1 MGNIEKEIDDKNIP
15 GSFNRKCFLPPP
27 DEAWWESVLNEEED
41 GSDSYRRYTN
51 HHNKNNKI
59 QFQIINSSFPAEK
72 TDWEIASQ
80 LYQQDQLANLEVV
93 GYNRGGLLVEGEKL
107 QGFVPVSHLLN
118 FRCEEK
124 DIEKYLEKYIGRTL
138 MLKVIEC
145 DQENNRVVFS
155 ERAGLSEPGMRNQ
168 LLNNLQTGDCVRG
181 PVTNITSFG
190 VFVDLGGME
199 GLVHVSELSWGRV
212 QHPTEVVKIGEKVD
226 AYVIQVDK
234 DRSRIALSFK
244 RLLPNPWENVQER
257 YYPGQETTA
266 VVTSIAPYGVFARLE
281 EGLDGLIHIS
291 EMGDVEFSGEEL
303 ENLVDIGQ
311 YINVKVLH
319 IDTKKQRL
327 GLRLLLED
335 DR

>member
-1 MGNIEKEIDDKNIP
+1 MGNLEKSHDNKNSS
-15 GSFNRKCFLPPP
+15 GSFSKECFLPPP
-27 DEAWWESVLNEEED
+27 DEAWWESVLKEEEG
-41 GSDSYRRYTN
+41 GSDPYQEIENRPSY
-51 HHNKNNKI
+51 NNQKP
-59 QFQIINSSFPAEK
+59 FQISNSSFPTTK
-72 TDWEIASQ
+72 TDWEIASH

-93 GYNRGGLLVEGEKL
+93 GYNRGGLLVEGDQL

-124 DIEKYLEKYIGRTL
+124 DIDKYLEKYIGRTL

-168 LLNNLQTGDCVRG
+168 LLNNLQTGDCVHG

-190 VFVDLGGME
+190 VFVDLGGIE

-212 QHPTEVVKIGEKVD
+212 QHPTEVVSAGENVD

-234 DRSRIALSFK
+234 ERSRIALSFK
-244 RLLPNPWENVQER
+244 RLLPNPWEYVQER
-257 YYPGQETTA
+257 YHPGQETSA

-291 EMGDVEFSGEEL
+291 EMGNSEFDGEKPENMVDV
-303 ENLVDIGQ
+303 GQ
-311 YINVKVLH
+311 HINVRILH

-327 GLRLLLED
+327 GLRLLLEEN
-335 DR
+335 

>member
-1 MGNIEKEIDDKNIP
+1 MSNMENKLSDKNTP
-15 GSFNRKCFLPPP
+15 GSFDGECLLPPP
-27 DEAWWESVLNEEED
+27 DEAWWESILNEEED
-41 GSDSYRRYTN
+41 GSYSNREFAN
-51 HHNKNNKI
+51 HHNSNHHNPI
-59 QFQIINSSFPAEK
+59 QVLNSGFPIVK
-72 TDWEIASQ
+72 TDWEFASR
-80 LYQQDQLANLEVV
+80 LYQKDQLANLEVV

-107 QGFVPVSHLLN
+107 QGFVPVSHLLD
-118 FRCEEK
+118 FRCEER
-124 DIEKYLEKYIGRTL
+124 DLEKYLEKYIGRTL

-168 LLNNLQTGDCVRG
+168 LLNNLQAGDCVRG

-190 VFVDLGGME
+190 VFVDLGGIE

-212 QHPTEVVKIGEKVD
+212 HHPTEVVAVGEEVD

-234 DRSRIALSFK
+234 KRSRIALSFK

-257 YYPGQETTA
+257 YYPGQETEA

-291 EMGDVEFSGEEL
+291 EMGDSELRGEAL
-303 ENLVDIGQ
+303 ENIVNVGE
-311 YINVKVLH
+311 YINVRILH
-319 IDTKKQRL
+319 IDTEKQRL
-327 GLRLLLED
+327 GLRLLLEED
-335 DR
+335 